1 MDSDNNANEDSD
13 GGNNAQD
20 WHVKNNAALFQSWGQ
35 KMKKKTPVVEDK
47 VLQFLRTKEAQIVE
61 DISPVVVISVPIQ
74 NTMAVL

>member
-1 MDSDNNANEDSD
+1 MDSDNNANEDSN

-47 VLQFLRTKEAQIVE
+47 MLQLTNEAPIVE